1 MRSSLIIATAVA
13 VVFSAACQSS
23 DFKNSNNAS
32 AAMRDIPSVRLGFRY
47 EPDVPAPTTAN
58 QATRSEEL
66 DPAVRADFDGNRAE
80 DILGRTI
87 ASPDKKR
94 ILVAYSRS
102 ADMRDTFRLDMYSGD
117 GKFLRRVSPDS
128 MAVDFL
134 DSIVWSPDSS
144 SVAFVAITRVGGS
157 SLSAPPTNANTNSNV
172 SLPASDTNANTE
184 PTPES
189 QPTGT
194 PQPPAP
200 PNVLTFRTEQ
210 IYICNSEGADVKPLT
225 QTENLI
231 YYYFVWSPDS
241 SMLAAL
247 ATRLDEWRYL
257 MAVANQAGEKFVPSG
272 RPRIIEKNGRER
284 SLDDSPTRVHPV
296 WSPDSAKVAVAFD
309 KPAQIRVYDAVGTN
323 PTQAAIPLRNPL
335 LISSQA
341 YDRAKDAQTDPNS
354 NVAPAVDANAAQN
367 VTTLP
372 DETTLI
378 SFQPII
384 ALDWSVDN
392 NLYFQTGYVREYLN
406 VAEDRFSSLR
416 WHRLILSVQGKTQ

>member
-1 MRSSLIIATAVA
+1 MRASLIFAVA
-13 VVFSAACQSS
+13 VAVAFSAACQTSV
-23 DFKNSNNAS
+23 FKNSN
-32 AAMRDIPSVRLGFRY
+32 AAPAVLRDFPSVRLGFRY
-47 EPDVPAPTTAN
+47 EADVPAPATAN
-58 QATRSEEL
+58 QAARSEEL

-80 DILGRTI
+80 DILARTI
-87 ASPDKKR
+87 VSPDKKR
-94 ILVAYSRS
+94 ILVAFSRA

-144 SVAFVAITRVGGS
+144 SVAFVAITRVGGA
-157 SLSAPPTNANTNSNV
+157 SLSAPPVNSSSNSSPPVPDANTN
-172 SLPASDTNANTE
+172 AAA
-184 PTPES
+184 TPES
-189 QPTGT
+189 QPAGT
-194 PQPPAP
+194 PQPPAA

-210 IYICNSEGADVKPLT
+210 IYICSSEGADVKPIT

-257 MAVANQAGEKFVPSG
+257 MAVANQAGEKFVPAG

-284 SLDDSPTRVHPV
+284 SLDDGLTRVHPV
-296 WSPDSAKVAVAFD
+296 WSPDSAKVAIAFD
-309 KPAQIRVYDAVGTN
+309 NPAQIRVYDAVGTN

-341 YDRAKDAQTDPNS
+341 YDRAKDSQADPNS
-354 NVAPAVDANAAQN
+354 NVAPAVDPNAGQN
-367 VTTLP
+367 VTSLP
-372 DETTLI
+372 DEKTLV

-384 ALDWSVDN
+384 SLDWSADN

-406 VAEDRFSSLR
+406 AAEDRFSSLR
-416 WHRLILSVQGKTQ
+416 WHRLVLSVQGKSQ